1 MDTDVRKKLDNFF
14 KKFKTKKYKRKEILI
29 RGEQEPEGLFYLK
42 EGIVK
47 QYAISSNGE
56 ELTINTFKP
65 ISFFPMAWVLNN
77 TISTHY
83 FEAITT
89 ASVMIAPKNEVLK
102 FLKQKPE
109 VLLDLVKRIYRG
121 LDGYFM
127 RMEHQM
133 LGSAQARLLA
143 ELLIYSRR
151 FGESQGNQ
159 IKINFKLTEKD
170 LAAQSGIARET
181 VSREIQKLKQKG
193 LVNFQKN
200 ILVINDVHKLEEE
213 LLLI

>member
-14 KKFKTKKYKRKEILI
+14 KQYKTKKFKRREILI
-29 RGEQEPEGLFYLK
+29 RGEEELEGLFYLK

-47 QYAISSNGE
+47 QYAISASGE

-65 ISFFPMAWVLNN
+65 ISFFPMAWVLND

-83 FEAITT
+83 FEAMTAVTT
-89 ASVMIAPKNEVLK
+89 IIAPKNEVLK
-102 FLKQKPE
+102 FFKEEPDI
-109 VLLDLVKRIYRG
+109 LLDLIKRIYRG

-151 FGESQGNQ
+151 FGEKVGNQ

-170 LAAQSGIARET
+170 LAAESGITRET
-181 VSREIQKLKQKG
+181 VSREIKKLKQKG
-193 LVNFQKN
+193 LINFQKN
-200 ILVINDVHKLEEE
+200 ILTINDVHKLEEE
-213 LLLI
+213 LLFV